1 MGSKSSCSKLSSKAL
16 VQLLCC
22 WLLFQYYDDVDD
34 IDYLE
39 TRQGSPDDLEDE
51 LDQIY
56 DDDDDEAFKDEVELL
71 YFMSIRGNQLVT

>member
-1 MGSKSSCSKLSSKAL
+1 MLR
-16 VQLLCC
+16 

-56 DDDDDEAFKDEVELL
+56 DDDDDEAFKDEVEL
-71 YFMSIRGNQLVT
+71 